1 MLLLD
6 EPSNAL
12 ELAAQQELRRML
24 RRLAQQGTGML
35 LITHHIADILPEIR
49 RVLLM
54 RAGRIVA
61 DASKEKLLTS
71 AVLSELFGAEVRVAA
86 QDGFFHAW

>member
-1 MLLLD
+1 
-6 EPSNAL
+6 
-12 ELAAQQELRRML
+12 
-24 RRLAQQGTGML
+24 
-35 LITHHIADILPEIR
+35 
-49 RVLLM
+49 M